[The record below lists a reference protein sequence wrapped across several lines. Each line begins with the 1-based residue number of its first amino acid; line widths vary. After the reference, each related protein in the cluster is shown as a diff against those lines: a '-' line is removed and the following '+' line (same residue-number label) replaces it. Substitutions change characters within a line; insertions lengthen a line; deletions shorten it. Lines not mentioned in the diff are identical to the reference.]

1 MAKKSNQKIKL
12 LYYQKKA
19 IEIMDNVSK
28 VIVGKED
35 VTKLVL
41 TSLIAGGHVLLE
53 DVPGTGKTML
63 AKTVAKS
70 VDAQFSRIQFTP
82 DLLPSDVTGINY
94 YNQKAGEFVFR
105 RGPVFSNILLADE
118 INRTS
123 SKTQAALLE
132 VMEEGKVTVDG
143 RTRHVPEPF
152 IVIATQNPIGSVGTT
167 MLPESQLDRFMFRL
181 DMGYPD
187 KESEVAMIQS
197 RQGKTEAVQELKPI
211 INCEDLL
218 FMQQEVNEVFV
229 HEEIVRYI
237 VNLVDRTRTSPDIE
251 LGVSPRGT
259 LALVKAAKAY
269 AYMEGRNYVV
279 PDDVKN
285 VFFETV
291 NHRIILSGHGKSQG
305 VKMNGLVENIL
316 RTTPVEQGQH

>member
-1 MAKKSNQKIKL
+1 MTGTDACKN
-12 LYYQKKA
+12 
-19 IEIMDNVSK
+19 IMREVNSVLS
-28 VIVGKED
+28 GKED
-35 VTKLVL
+35 TVRKVL
-41 TSLIAGGHVLLE
+41 TAILAGGNILIE
-53 DVPGTGKTML
+53 DIPGVGKTTM
-63 AKTVAKS
+63 AKAFGAAMTLENKRLQLTMDVM
-70 VDAQFSRIQFTP
+70 
-82 DLLPSDVTGINY
+82 PSDITGFTMFDKVKN
-94 YNQKAGEFVFR
+94 AFVYKP
-105 RGPVFSNILLADE
+105 GVVMCNLLLADE

-187 KESEVAMIQS
+187 KESEVAMILS
-197 RQGKTEAVQELKPI
+197 RQGKPEAVQELKPV

-269 AYMEGRNYVV
+269 AYVEGRNYVV

>member
-1 MAKKSNQKIKL
+1 MTGTDACKN
-12 LYYQKKA
+12 
-19 IEIMDNVSK
+19 IMREVNSVLS
-28 VIVGKED
+28 GKED
-35 VTKLVL
+35 TVRKVL
-41 TSLIAGGHVLLE
+41 TAILAGGNILIE
-53 DVPGTGKTML
+53 DIPGVGKTTM
-63 AKTVAKS
+63 AKAFGAAMTLENKRLQLTMDVM
-70 VDAQFSRIQFTP
+70 
-82 DLLPSDVTGINY
+82 PSDITGFTMFDKVKN
-94 YNQKAGEFVFR
+94 AFVYKP
-105 RGPVFSNILLADE
+105 GVVMCNLLLADE

-187 KESEVAMIQS
+187 KESEVAMILS
-197 RQGKTEAVQELKPI
+197 RQGKTEAVQELKPV

-269 AYMEGRNYVV
+269 R
-279 PDDVKN
+279 
-285 VFFETV
+285 
-291 NHRIILSGHGKSQG
+291 
-305 VKMNGLVENIL
+305 
-316 RTTPVEQGQH
+316 RT